1 MAGNEPTIGEIGR
14 VLERVE
20 SAVLSQG
27 EMLNDIRIQTTRT
40 NGRVDRHDDQLRE
53 LHSTVGWAWKLV
65 VGLNVTVI
73 GGVVV
78 WWVTQ

>member
-1 MAGNEPTIGEIGR
+1 MADDVMTNAEIGR

-20 SAVLSQG
+20 SAIVSHGGKL
-27 EMLNDIRIQTTRT
+27 DAIIVQTTKT

-53 LHSTVGWAWKLV
+53 LESTVGWAWKAV